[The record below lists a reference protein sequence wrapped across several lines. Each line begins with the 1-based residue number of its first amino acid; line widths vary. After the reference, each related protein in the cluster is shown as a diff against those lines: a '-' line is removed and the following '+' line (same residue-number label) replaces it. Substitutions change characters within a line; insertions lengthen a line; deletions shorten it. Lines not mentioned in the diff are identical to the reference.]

1 MKRWPKLVEPQIT
14 RTAIEANPAQLEIIT
29 RLAKA
34 SHGLRSTQP
43 NRTEHFLDEKAQF
56 IDVKGFQQERGA
68 DVYRD
73 GGAVQVVKP
82 LSLAFPA

>member
-43 NRTEHFLDEKAQF
+43 NRTEHFVDGK
-56 IDVKGFQQERGA
+56 ERGA
-68 DVYRD
+68 DVHRD